1 MQGKEQDPVL
11 PRGFLRPCILLLLGE
26 QPAHGYELLGRLRA
40 LGFMQPTK
48 KGRYADGGG
57 LYRALHSLEAEGLVI
72 SACEHSG
79 RERPGRGGPR
89 RTYALTGSGREEL
102 HRRAQTLLEARKSVG
117 EFASR
122 YERAASSAPRRRMPA
137 ARSMAGVRA
146 GSR

>member
-1 MQGKEQDPVL
+1 MHGKEQDPVL

-40 LGFMQPTK
+40 LGFMQPKK

-57 LYRALHSLEAEGLVI
+57 LYRALHGLEAEGLVI
-72 SACEHSG
+72 SACEQ
-79 RERPGRGGPR
+79 PGRGGPR
-89 RTYALTGSGREEL
+89 RTYALTGAGREEL

-122 YERAASSAPRRRMPA
+122 YEREASSAPRRRMPA

>member
-40 LGFMQPTK
+40 LGFMQPKK

-102 HRRAQTLLEARKSVG
+102 HRRALVTARELPDALPCLEEG
-117 EFASR
+117 L
-122 YERAASSAPRRRMPA
+122 RAASSAPRRRMPA